1 MMKQYLNTIKIP
13 IVLAIANVFPGNLLY
28 SLLPGSI
35 GLGVYNLFRFANVFY
50 AGWLVSK
57 KNVGGLWRAALTGPL
72 LFLID
77 HLLLKGGYFIVAQIL
92 KPSSVDSQGYLAFSG
107 VIVSFIMFIPLL
119 LFVGFL
125 GGWVSRRKLLRQKN
139 NLS

>member
-1 MMKQYLNTIKIP
+1 MRQYLKTIKVPMI
-13 IVLAIANVFPGNLLY
+13 LAIVNVFPGNLLY

-35 GLGVYNLFRFANVFY
+35 GLVVYNLFRFANVFY

-57 KNVGGLWRAALTGPL
+57 KNAGGLWLAALTGPL

-77 HLLLKGGYFIVAQIL
+77 HLLLKGGYFIIAQIQ
-92 KPSSVDSQGYLAFSG
+92 KPSAVDNQGYLAFTG
-107 VIVSFIMFIPLL
+107 VIVSFVMFVPLL

-125 GGWVSRRKLLRQKN
+125 GGWISRRKSLNQKSI
-139 NLS
+139 LP